1 MCYDRGKKQRLYFH
15 PYKPVSWLLTHLGIL
30 LVKNI
35 RTNTTV
41 THSAAPHVPLFF
53 SYHILTSSVIYYWTD
68 VWQLGIYLLKIYI
81 AAKQLYWRLWDGERP
96 CTHRNI
102 SSWSVRHSANDRG
115 LLSIWVLWIIG
126 SCRKTKIVWEISA
139 VCLDTVVLRNDAAKL
154 NPDYDCLPP
163 IEFVDLLSYL
173 VLDTSY
179 YQKAVQ

>member
-1 MCYDRGKKQRLYFH
+1 MEKMANCENSETWRNDIHIYIYIYICYDRGKKQRLYFH
-15 PYKPVSWLLTHLGIL
+15 LYKPVSWLLTHLGIL
-30 LVKNI
+30 FVKNI

-53 SYHILTSSVIYYWTD
+53 CSYHILTSSVIYYWTD

-115 LLSIWVLWIIG
+115 SVHNKEWTK
-126 SCRKTKIVWEISA
+126 RKIV
-139 VCLDTVVLRNDAAKL
+139 R
-154 NPDYDCLPP
+154 LP
-163 IEFVDLLSYL
+163 
-173 VLDTSY
+173 
-179 YQKAVQ
+179 